1 MPGFAFDRS
10 RTLGCGHKGRT
21 GGNNSMAQAV
31 ETAVREELRRA
42 GLPGHGALARLL
54 ALLRA
59 SADTHLSLAEVVR
72 MAAES
77 GLTAKPGEVARQ
89 LDTLADLGL
98 LGRLPST
105 SPEAVFDTVVTPH
118 SHLIYEETAQ
128 TVDLDV
134 SPETLL
140 AILRQALAERPGKV
154 EVLVRFRR
162 DQGPAAAP
170 VARTGTP
177 RRRGAAAIL

>member
-1 MPGFAFDRS
+1 M
-10 RTLGCGHKGRT
+10 T
-21 GGNNSMAQAV
+21 QAV
-31 ETAVREELRRA
+31 QSALQEELRRA

-59 SADTHLSLAEVVR
+59 APNTHFGLADVIR
-72 MAAES
+72 MAADT
-77 GLTAKPGEVARQ
+77 GLAMAPVEVARQ
-89 LDTLADLGL
+89 LETLADLGL

-105 SPEAVFDTVVTPH
+105 MAEPLFDMVPRPH
-118 SHLIYEETAQ
+118 SHLVYEETAE

-140 AILRQALAERPGKV
+140 AILRQALVERPDRV

-162 DQGPAAAP
+162 DPAPADRAKRAGRGRRQGDTGAASRP
-170 VARTGTP
+170 TIMDP
-177 RRRGAAAIL
+177 RRRKD